1 MLNNK
6 ETIHIKADIVL
17 REEDDGAF
25 LFDPDTGRICYLNGL
40 GVVIWR
46 LCENPI
52 TQEQIVRELSLEYT
66 DVTAETISKDCSTFL
81 DHLYQFGFLS
91 T

>member
-1 MLNNK
+1 MSNNK
-6 ETIHIKADIVL
+6 GEIHIKTDVIL

-25 LFDPDTGRICYLNGL
+25 LFDPDTGRICYLNEI

-52 TQEQIVRELSLEYT
+52 TQEQIVSELCSEYT
-66 DVTAETISKDCSTFL
+66 DVTEETISKDCSTFL
-81 DHLYQFGFLS
+81 DHLHQFGFLS